1 MRCEVGGTRCP
12 LSPNPGVKPK
22 KINLDSDDTF
32 VFVYPKHLW
41 KITWNDS
48 NINLGNA
55 AGAQRVTR

>member
-1 MRCEVGGTRCP
+1 MRCP

-22 KINLDSDDTF
+22 KMNLDSDDTF